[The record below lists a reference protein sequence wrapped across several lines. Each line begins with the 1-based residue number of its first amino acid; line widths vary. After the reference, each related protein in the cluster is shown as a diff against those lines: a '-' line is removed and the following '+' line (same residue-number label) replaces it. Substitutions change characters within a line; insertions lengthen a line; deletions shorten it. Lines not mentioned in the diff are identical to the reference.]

1 MIISGLPELSRQT
14 VNLRRYLLGRLKMS
28 DTKDVVDED
37 EAVQENIYQVSA
49 LVALLEQKGIIT
61 RQEFSDEVEGLK
73 NRG

>member
-1 MIISGLPELSRQT
+1 
-14 VNLRRYLLGRLKMS
+14 MS

-49 LVALLEQKGIIT
+49 LVALLEQMGIIT